1 MAFLDTIKEGLASL
15 ESGMKDTAR
24 EATTTSGLRGSAVRK
39 EKMKDWSR
47 SKEGV
52 ALIDVAL
59 SVGLSATAAA
69 TSSANAAE
77 NFILDAYE
85 KKDELMDLGRKL
97 VDKKSYEAGEKA
109 LDLKYEVEKF
119 VEDNNKTFG
128 KAVKSLSMSTAEK
141 MRAAQPDTG
150 PSFLDTMKEAK
161 ESSVE
166 FTSKLVKEVSAN
178 AETFKK
184 ELSEKHDVKVSAIDM
199 MLEKSGNDVSQVVSD
214 IADLANKTAAEL
226 TAMGITKIEGYTRR
240 DGGKVPTHFRKRAR

>member
-1 MAFLDTIKEGLASL
+1 MAFLDTIKKGLESL

-24 EATTTSGLRGSAVRK
+24 EATNTSGLRGSAVRK

-77 NFILDAYE
+77 NFILDSYE

-119 VEDNNKTFG
+119 VKDNTKTFG
-128 KAVKSLSMSTAEK
+128 KSTKTTAEK

-150 PSFLDTMKEAK
+150 PSFLDTLKEAK
-161 ESSVE
+161 KSSVE

-184 ELSEKHDVKVSAIDM
+184 DLSDKHDVKVSAIDM
-199 MLEKSGNDVSQVVSD
+199 MLEKSGNDVSQVITD
-214 IADLANKTAAEL
+214 IKDLANKTTAEL
-226 TAMGITKIEGYTRR
+226 TAMGIVKIEEYTRR